1 MKHYRTPAEQ
11 RAKMVAYYWQNRER
25 LLEYQRKCRQDQ
37 KERDKKV
44 FATPQ
49 EFYEDWCLSL
59 IEKLET
65 KKLPRWIEVGI
76 IHMIMQI
83 NDKLNE
89 MEQYEQTRKA

>member
-1 MKHYRTPAEQ
+1 MKEKDYRTSAEQ

-25 LLEYQRKCRQDQ
+25 LLEYQRKYKEEQ
-37 KERDKKV
+37 KERDEKV

-59 IEKLET
+59 IKKLET

-83 NDKLNE
+83 NDRLNE
-89 MEQYEQTRKA
+89 LE